1 MATTVADAPLRTPAK
16 VSRAGW
22 YALFLVSAAQGLS
35 LLDRQILS
43 ILAPSIREDLQIGDA
58 ELGLLYGTLFSLFYA
73 LFSLPLGRLV
83 DGWIRT
89 KLLAIC
95 IFAWSIFAGL
105 SAFAGGFGLLAVSR
119 LGVGVGEAAA
129 QPAANSIIFDTFPRE
144 KRGTAM
150 AAMGIATA
158 LGLGLS
164 MTLGGVVA
172 GWWDAKYPD
181 GAYGF
186 SGWQGAS
193 FGAIVG
199 VGLMLLAA
207 LLALP
212 AYLRWSTEVY
222 LVTDRRVIRVE
233 GVLRKQALD
242 SGLAKVNDV
251 RLTQTVAGRLLG
263 YGTLEIITAS
273 ESGIN
278 RLDYL
283 PRPMEFKK
291 AMMMAG
297 EARGGADI
305 SPAAASRPAAPPTS
319 AAPTRSLTDRL
330 ADLEEMR
337 RRELLSDDEYQ
348 AKRSAILDE
357 L

>member
-1 MATTVADAPLRTPAK
+1 MIYVD
-16 VSRAGW
+16 
-22 YALFLVSAAQGLS
+22 S
-35 LLDRQILS
+35 LLAPGETVLHRTLRHWIV
-43 ILAPSIREDLQIGDA
+43 LARWIGGA
-58 ELGLLYGTLFSLFYA
+58 
-73 LFSLPLGRLV
+73 V
-83 DGWIRT
+83 V
-89 KLLAIC
+89 
-95 IFAWSIFAGL
+95 
-105 SAFAGGFGLLAVSR
+105 LAV
-119 LGVGVGEAAA
+119 
-129 QPAANSIIFDTFPRE
+129 
-144 KRGTAM
+144 
-150 AAMGIATA
+150 
-158 LGLGLS
+158 
-164 MTLGGVVA
+164 LGGVMA
-172 GWWDAKYPD
+172 SL
-181 GAYGF
+181 YGF
-186 SGWQGAS
+186 AGWQGAS
-193 FGAIVG
+193 FGAMVG

-212 AYLRWSTEVY
+212 ALLRWATEVY

-291 AMMMAG
+291 AMMTAG

-305 SPAAASRPAAPPTS
+305 SPAVASSPAAPPATS
-319 AAPTRSLTDRL
+319 PAPTRSLTDRL

>member
-1 MATTVADAPLRTPAK
+1 MSYVD
-16 VSRAGW
+16 
-22 YALFLVSAAQGLS
+22 S
-35 LLDRQILS
+35 LLAPGETVLHRTLRHWIV
-43 ILAPSIREDLQIGDA
+43 LARWIGGA
-58 ELGLLYGTLFSLFYA
+58 
-73 LFSLPLGRLV
+73 V
-83 DGWIRT
+83 V
-89 KLLAIC
+89 
-95 IFAWSIFAGL
+95 
-105 SAFAGGFGLLAVSR
+105 LAV
-119 LGVGVGEAAA
+119 
-129 QPAANSIIFDTFPRE
+129 
-144 KRGTAM
+144 
-150 AAMGIATA
+150 
-158 LGLGLS
+158 
-164 MTLGGVVA
+164 LGGVMA
-172 GWWDAKYPD
+172 SL
-181 GAYGF
+181 YGF
-186 SGWQGAS
+186 AGWQGAS
-193 FGAIVG
+193 FGAMVG

-291 AMMMAG
+291 AMMSAG

-305 SPAAASRPAAPPTS
+305 SPAVASSPAAPPATS
-319 AAPTRSLTDRL
+319 PAPTRSLTDRL

-348 AKRSAILDE
+348 AKRSALLDE

>member
-1 MATTVADAPLRTPAK
+1 MSYVD
-16 VSRAGW
+16 
-22 YALFLVSAAQGLS
+22 S
-35 LLDRQILS
+35 LLAPGETVLHRTLRHWIV
-43 ILAPSIREDLQIGDA
+43 LARWIGGA
-58 ELGLLYGTLFSLFYA
+58 
-73 LFSLPLGRLV
+73 V
-83 DGWIRT
+83 V
-89 KLLAIC
+89 
-95 IFAWSIFAGL
+95 
-105 SAFAGGFGLLAVSR
+105 LAV
-119 LGVGVGEAAA
+119 
-129 QPAANSIIFDTFPRE
+129 
-144 KRGTAM
+144 
-150 AAMGIATA
+150 
-158 LGLGLS
+158 
-164 MTLGGVVA
+164 LGGVMA
-172 GWWDAKYPD
+172 SL
-181 GAYGF
+181 YGF

-242 SGLAKVNDV
+242 SGLAKINDV